1 MAGRTMFRATA
12 IKVGRCERIS
22 CECVHLELYDKNGV
36 VRAQALIP
44 LETVDAVV
52 KEMIS
57 WRDGKP
63 GIGHPISSKLH

>member
-1 MAGRTMFRATA
+1 MAKTIFRAHE
-12 IKVGRCERIS
+12 IKVGRCDRPCCAS
-22 CECVHLELYDKNGV
+22 VHVELCDKNGV

-52 KEMIS
+52 REMIM

-63 GIGHPISSKLH
+63 GIGHPISSIH